1 MGTEVVA
8 AVVTVLAFWPH
19 AQKVTNGWVVAHLLA
34 VYLGAVRVATL
45 QCFPDDGIE
54 LAKYTITGLRNIV
67 M

>member
-8 AVVTVLAFWPH
+8 AVVTVLAFRPH
-19 AQKVTNGWVVAHLLA
+19 AQEVANRWVVTHLLA
-34 VYLGAVRVATL
+34 VYLSAVRIAAL